1 MSRRSGWDAG
11 AGITRRRGRQRTGGG
26 AEPLAQRLGHLRI
39 GNQGRQI
46 LRPQGE
52 KAARQIV
59 FLAHRR
65 QYRAYP
71 RSRQHR
77 LEHGVVFDEAMGKN
91 RCIVALQHLVSGGTG
106 T

>member
-1 MSRRSGWDAG
+1 M
-11 AGITRRRGRQRTGGG
+11 GGDRK
-26 AEPLAQRLGHLRI
+26 PLAQRLGHLRI

-46 LRPQGE
+46 LRPQGK

-71 RSRQHR
+71 RSRQHCWG
-77 LEHGVVFDEAMGKN
+77 HGIVFDEAMGKI
-91 RCIVALQHLVSGGTG
+91 RCIVALQHLVFGGTG
-106 T
+106 R